1 MIKIQQEVD
10 LLSGKLLRLDFRNG
24 TENDSQYL
32 TQKGFCVQADDLQLM
47 DLGYYKLTH
56 WARIDQQGGY
66 FITRY
71 KVGTQLWVQDN
82 PPSAEQPSAEQPS
95 AEQPSAEQ
103 PSYKQLDWDTI
114 LDKLTKNSQKDR
126 SQKDLNATLSHST
139 SYSLEEQVYLQVDK
153 KMLPLRIHL
162 QLLPQQVHQRRLNQ
176 YRLKEGNRSKKQ
188 KPYATSVLKK
198 RLAAYNIFLTNAA
211 DLSTE
216 SICQLYTLRWQVEIL
231 FKIWKSIFAL
241 NQVGKMSLARFE
253 CYLYGKFISIL
264 LSNHI
269 QTLFSSFV
277 NNQNTNNQ
285 NTNNQ
290 NTNNQNTNNQNTN
303 NQNTNNQNTN
313 NQNTNNQNTNNQN
326 KANQADPPITHPGSN
341 TVFEL
346 SEWKAYQVLN
356 KKLKGLWI
364 CLRNDLKGLKDWF
377 THVFEQLF
385 HLAKKER
392 RRVDCNGFRLSPKQ
406 ILFP

>member
-1 MIKIQQEVD
+1 
-10 LLSGKLLRLDFRNG
+10 
-24 TENDSQYL
+24 
-32 TQKGFCVQADDLQLM
+32 
-47 DLGYYKLTH
+47 
-56 WARIDQQGGY
+56 
-66 FITRY
+66 
-71 KVGTQLWVQDN
+71 
-82 PPSAEQPSAEQPS
+82 
-95 AEQPSAEQ
+95 
-103 PSYKQLDWDTI
+103 
-114 LDKLTKNSQKDR
+114 
-126 SQKDLNATLSHST
+126 
-139 SYSLEEQVYLQVDK
+139 
-153 KMLPLRIHL
+153 
-162 QLLPQQVHQRRLNQ
+162 
-176 YRLKEGNRSKKQ
+176 
-188 KPYATSVLKK
+188 
-198 RLAAYNIFLTNAA
+198 

-277 NNQNTNNQ
+277 
-285 NTNNQ
+285 
-290 NTNNQNTNNQNTN
+290 
-303 NQNTNNQNTN
+303 NNQNTN

>member
-1 MIKIQQEVD
+1 MIVQADSTGSVIKIQQEVD

-82 PPSAEQPSAEQPS
+82 LPSS
-95 AEQPSAEQ
+95 EQPSAEQ
-103 PSYKQLDWDTI
+103 PSYKRLDWDTI
-114 LDKLTKNSQKDR
+114 LDKLTKNSQKDL

-139 SYSLEEQVYLQVDK
+139 SYLLEEQVYLQVDK

-162 QLLPQQVHQRRLNQ
+162 QLLPQQVHQKRLNQ
-176 YRLKEGNRSKKQ
+176 YRLKEGNRSKNQ

-198 RLAAYNIFLTNAA
+198 RLAAYNIFLTNAT

-241 NQVGKMSLARFE
+241 NQVGKMSLARF
-253 CYLYGKFISIL
+253 
-264 LSNHI
+264 
-269 QTLFSSFV
+269 
-277 NNQNTNNQ
+277 
-285 NTNNQ
+285 
-290 NTNNQNTNNQNTN
+290 
-303 NQNTNNQNTN
+303 
-313 NQNTNNQNTNNQN
+313 
-326 KANQADPPITHPGSN
+326 
-341 TVFEL
+341 
-346 SEWKAYQVLN
+346 
-356 KKLKGLWI
+356 
-364 CLRNDLKGLKDWF
+364 
-377 THVFEQLF
+377 
-385 HLAKKER
+385 
-392 RRVDCNGFRLSPKQ
+392 
-406 ILFP
+406 